1 MGGQG
6 SKIGTCCWDPS
17 RNTTLPPEAPHV
29 VTENEE
35 NCEETHLLS
44 FREYPLEQ
52 LKIATSGFALENVVS
67 GDGDTPPNLVYKG
80 KLENHQKI
88 AIKRFSRFAWPDPR
102 QFLEEARSIGHLRSN
117 RMATL
122 LGCCSEGGER
132 LLVAEFMPNETL
144 AKHLFHWETQP
155 MRWEMRLRVVLHLAE
170 ALEYCCNR
178 GRTLYHDLNAYR
190 VLFDEEC
197 NPRLSTFGLM
207 KNSMDGN
214 SYSTHLAFAPPEY
227 LRTGRI
233 TVESVIYSF
242 GILLLD
248 IFTGKHIPPSHALDL
263 IRDRNLLADSCLKG
277 QFSDSDG
284 AELIRLASRCLQYEA
299 RERPNINYLITALTH
314 LQKDAEVPS
323 HVLMGRGAFVSPLSP
338 FGEACLRKDLN
349 AMLEMLD
356 KIGYKDDESV
366 SFLWTDQMQE
376 AVESKKKGD
385 IAFRQK
391 ELKEAIEFYTQAQ
404 FVDLGMISATVFVRR
419 SLSYLMSNMEKEA
432 LDDAMKAQGISP
444 VWYAALYLQS
454 AALACLGM
462 EKESKMAL
470 MEGSELE
477 ARKISPSTH

>member
-17 RNTTLPPEAPHV
+17 RKTTLPPEAPHV

-102 QFLEEARSIGHLRSN
+102 QFL
-117 RMATL
+117 
-122 LGCCSEGGER
+122 
-132 LLVAEFMPNETL
+132 V
-144 AKHLFHWETQP
+144 WETQP

-233 TVESVIYSF
+233 TAESVIYSF

-248 IFTGKHIPPSHALDL
+248 IFTGKHIPPSHALEL
-263 IRDRNLLADSCLKG
+263 IRDRNLQKLADSCLKG
-277 QFSDSDG
+277 QLTDSDG
-284 AELIRLASRCLQYEA
+284 AELVRMASRCLQYEA
-299 RERPNINYLITALTH
+299 RGRPNIKYLITALTAV
-314 LQKDAEVPS
+314 QKDKDAEVPS
-323 HVLMGRGAFVSPLSP
+323 HVLMGRGASVSPLSP
-338 FGEACLRKDLN
+338 FGEACLQKDLN
-349 AMLEMLD
+349 TMLEMLD

-366 SFLWTDQMQE
+366 SFRWTDQMQE
-376 AVESKKKGD
+376 AVEWKKKGD
-385 IAFRQK
+385 AAFRQK
-391 ELKEAIEFYTQAQ
+391 ELKEAIEFYTQ
-404 FVDLGMISATVFVRR
+404 FLDLGMISATVYVRR
-419 SLSYLMSNMEKEA
+419 SLSYLMMSNMAKEA
-432 LDDAMKAQGISP
+432 LEDAMKAQGISP

-454 AALACLGM
+454 AALGVLGM

-470 MEGSELE
+470 MEGSDLE
-477 ARKISPSTH
+477 ARKISASTH

>member
-1 MGGQG
+1 M
-6 SKIGTCCWDPS
+6 
-17 RNTTLPPEAPHV
+17 PP
-29 VTENEE
+29 
-35 NCEETHLLS
+35 
-44 FREYPLEQ
+44 
-52 LKIATSGFALENVVS
+52 NVV
-67 GDGDTPPNLVYKG
+67 YQG

-88 AIKRFSRFAWPDPR
+88 AIKRFSRLAWPDPR

-122 LGCCSEGGER
+122 LGCCCESGER
-132 LLVAEFMPNETL
+132 LLVSEFMPNETL

-155 MRWEMRLRVVLHLAE
+155 MRWEMRLRVVLHLSE
-170 ALEYCCNR
+170 ALEYCSNR
-178 GRTLYHDLNAYR
+178 GHTLYHDLNAYR

-214 SYSTHLAFAPPEY
+214 SYSTNLAFTPPEY

-233 TVESVIYSF
+233 TAESVIYSF

-299 RERPNINYLITALTH
+299 RERPNIKYLITALTH
-314 LQKDAEVPS
+314 LQKDAEVPT
-323 HVLMGRGAFVSPLSP
+323 HVLMGRGAFASPLSP

-366 SFLWTDQMQE
+366 SFLWTEQMQE

-391 ELKEAIEFYTQAQ
+391 ELKEAIEFYTQ
-404 FVDLGMISATVFVRR
+404 FLDLGMISATVFVRR

-454 AALACLGM
+454 AALASLGM

-470 MEGSELE
+470 LEGSELE

>member
-17 RNTTLPPEAPHV
+17 RKTTLPPEAPHV
-29 VTENEE
+29 EVTENEE

-67 GDGDTPPNLVYKG
+67 GDGETPPNVVYKG

-102 QFLEEARSIGHLRSN
+102 QFL
-117 RMATL
+117 
-122 LGCCSEGGER
+122 
-132 LLVAEFMPNETL
+132 V
-144 AKHLFHWETQP
+144 WETQP

-233 TVESVIYSF
+233 TAESVIYSF

-263 IRDRNLLADSCLKG
+263 IRDRNLQKLADSCLKG
-277 QFSDSDG
+277 QLSDSDG
-284 AELIRLASRCLQYEA
+284 AELVRMASRCLQYEA
-299 RERPNINYLITALTH
+299 RGRPNIKYLITALTA
-314 LQKDAEVPS
+314 LQKDKDAEVPS
-323 HVLMGRGAFVSPLSP
+323 HVLMGRGASVSPLSP
-338 FGEACLRKDLN
+338 FGEACMRKDLN
-349 AMLEMLD
+349 TMLEMLD

-366 SFLWTDQMQE
+366 SFRWTDQMQE
-376 AVESKKKGD
+376 AVEWKKKGD
-385 IAFRQK
+385 VAFRQK
-391 ELKEAIEFYTQAQ
+391 DLKEAIEFYTQ
-404 FVDLGMISATVFVRR
+404 FLDLGMISATVFVRR
-419 SLSYLMSNMEKEA
+419 SLSYLMMSNMAKEA

-454 AALACLGM
+454 AALDALGM

-470 MEGSELE
+470 MEGSDLE
-477 ARKISPSTH
+477 ARKISASSTH